1 MSEINHYSRTGRS
14 APIVPGVQAGNA
26 DRHRHV
32 LSSAPRRQQG
42 IVLVVS
48 LVILMI
54 LTILGMA
61 AMSTSSL
68 EIKMSGNAQET
79 TRALEAAES
88 GLNRLY
94 NDTTSFNTSNLPKAV
109 PYTYGT
115 MNAVTASVSV
125 NFIEYSS
132 PVRGS
137 GYSATNSQVAN
148 FDEVSEGKTAAVLG
162 GRATVHQGL
171 AQIGSAGN

>member
-1 MSEINHYSRTGRS
+1 MSEMNHHFKIGYA
-14 APIVPGVQAGNA
+14 AP
-26 DRHRHV
+26 H
-32 LSSAPRRQQG
+32 RQQG

-94 NDTTSFNTSNLPKAV
+94 NDTKSFDPSSLPTSI

-115 MNAVTASVSV
+115 TNAVTASVSV
-125 NFIEYSS
+125 NFIEYST
-132 PVRGS
+132 PMRGS
-137 GYSATNSQVAN
+137 GYSAKNSQVAN
-148 FDEVSEGKTAAVLG
+148 FDEVSEGKTVAALG
-162 GRATVHQGL
+162 GRAVVHQGL
-171 AQIGSAGN
+171 AQVGNTSN